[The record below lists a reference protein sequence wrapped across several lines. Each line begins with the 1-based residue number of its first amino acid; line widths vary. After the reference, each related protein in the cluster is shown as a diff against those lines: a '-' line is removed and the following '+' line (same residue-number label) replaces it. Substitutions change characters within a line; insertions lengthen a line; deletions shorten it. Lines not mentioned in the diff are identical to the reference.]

1 MEKAIQEK
9 SLLTVW
15 FKQASGTLWYMMADT
30 GTRVQMPF
38 FMMLFFFFPKTHSF
52 LNLCFTYFLLP
63 RIEFNLRQRDVIC
76 QLQLY
81 AFVPCHKNS

>member
-15 FKQASGTLWYMMADT
+15 FKDASGTLWYMMADT

-38 FMMLFFFFPKTHSF
+38 FMMLFFFPEDSLVSKSLLH
-52 LNLCFTYFLLP
+52 LLP
-63 RIEFNLRQRDVIC
+63 S
-76 QLQLY
+76 
-81 AFVPCHKNS
+81 PPH